1 MRVVASLMSPPLDGR
16 RLFMHKMDRIAL
28 QSIPT
33 QLTTTKHV
41 CVVSAVKMFVVSAI
55 VTDIIL
61 RIRKI
66 KSFFLSTV
74 VSRYQK

>member
-1 MRVVASLMSPPLDGR
+1 
-16 RLFMHKMDRIAL
+16 MHKMDRIAL

-66 KSFFLSTV
+66 KSFFFVDCCQSISKIIIGIDCLCQSTL
-74 VSRYQK
+74 KINF